1 MGVYELLTLL
11 GEEILDV
18 DEETFLL
25 FSQPTLNQNLGFID
39 SKATLLGLTVGGRDL
54 SIVQSPGLLSSN
66 RQQGTTGAVV
76 WKITPIF
83 ADWLIREGNLL
94 RKAGFLRPDS
104 IALELGCG
112 ISGVIPLV
120 LAPEIGKYIATDQ
133 EYVFKILKHNLSEN
147 IPLVK
152 NKDSRKPWRNQTK
165 LSDSCLNASIDVLAL
180 DWEESMASS
189 ISSHLPKGAGIEI
202 VLACDCIYNES
213 LIDPFVNTCA
223 DICRLNAS
231 ACVCVIAQQIRSDII
246 FQAWL
251 TAALKLFR
259 VWRVEDFSVAI
270 DESEG
275 AAFTVHIA
283 IPRTVTE
290 VASR

>member
-1 MGVYELLTLL
+1 MGVHQLIALL
-11 GEEILDV
+11 GEGILDV

-25 FSQPTLNQNLGFID
+25 FSQPTVNQNLGFID
-39 SKATLLGLTVGGRDL
+39 SKATTLELTVGNKDL
-54 SIVQSPGLLSSN
+54 SIVQSPGLLSSS

-76 WKITPIF
+76 WKIAPIF
-83 ADWLIREGNLL
+83 ADWLIREDNLL
-94 RKAGFLRPDS
+94 RKAGFLGPDS

-112 ISGVIPLV
+112 ISGIIPLV

-133 EYVFKILKHNLSEN
+133 EYVFKLLRQNLAEN
-147 IPLVK
+147 ISVT
-152 NKDSRKPWRNQTK
+152 KDKGLKKQQRSEKKR
-165 LSDSCLNASIDVLAL
+165 SDSCLDASIDVLAL

-189 ISSHLPKGAGIEI
+189 ISSHLPKGAGIDLI
-202 VLACDCIYNES
+202 LACDCIYNES
-213 LIDPFVNTCA
+213 LIGPFVNTCA

-231 ACVCVIAQQIRSDII
+231 ACACVIAQQIRSDIV

-251 TAALKLFR
+251 TAALKVFR
-259 VWRVEDFSVAI
+259 VWRVEGFSAGI

-283 IPRTVTE
+283 VLRNATE
-290 VASR
+290 VTS

>member
-1 MGVYELLTLL
+1 MGLHELIALL

-25 FSQPTLNQNLGFID
+25 FSQPAVNQNLGFID
-39 SKATLLGLTVGGRDL
+39 SKATTLELTVGNRDL
-54 SIVQSPGLLSSN
+54 SIVQSPGLLSSS

-83 ADWLIREGNLL
+83 AAWLIREDNLL
-94 RKAGFLRPDS
+94 RTAGFLRPDS

-112 ISGVIPLV
+112 ISGIIPLV
-120 LAPEIGKYIATDQ
+120 LAQEIGKYIATDQ
-133 EYVFKILKHNLSEN
+133 EYVFKILKQNLAEN
-147 IPLVK
+147 I
-152 NKDSRKPWRNQTK
+152 STTK
-165 LSDSCLNASIDVLAL
+165 GQGLKKQQRSQKKRSDLCLDASIDVLAL
-180 DWEESMASS
+180 HWEESMASS
-189 ISSHLPKGAGIEI
+189 ISSHLPKGAGIDLI
-202 VLACDCIYNES
+202 LACDCIYNES
-213 LIDPFVNTCA
+213 LTDPFVNTCA

-259 VWRVEDFSVAI
+259 VWRVEDFPARM
-270 DESEG
+270 DGSEG
-275 AAFTVHIA
+275 ATFTVHIA
-283 IPRTVTE
+283 ILRNVTE
-290 VASR
+290 VAS

>member
-1 MGVYELLTLL
+1 MGLHELIALL

-25 FSQPTLNQNLGFID
+25 FSQPIVNQNLGFID
-39 SKATLLGLTVGGRDL
+39 SKATILELTVGNRDL
-54 SIVQSPGLLSSN
+54 SVVQSPGLLSSN

-76 WKITPIF
+76 WKVTPIF
-83 ADWLIREGNLL
+83 AEWLIREDNLL
-94 RKAGFLRPDS
+94 RRAGLLRPDS
-104 IALELGCG
+104 VALELGCG
-112 ISGVIPLV
+112 ISGIIPLV
-120 LAPEIGKYIATDQ
+120 LAPKIGKYIATDQ
-133 EYVFKILKHNLSEN
+133 EYVFKMLKQNLSEN
-147 IPLVK
+147 ISLTK
-152 NKDSRKPWRNQTK
+152 EKGSKKQQRSQNKPSE
-165 LSDSCLNASIDVLAL
+165 LCLDASIDVLAL

-189 ISSHLPKGAGIEI
+189 ISFHLPNGAGIDLI
-202 VLACDCIYNES
+202 LACDCIYNES

-231 ACVCVIAQQIRSDII
+231 SCACVIAQQIRSDII

-259 VWRVEDFSVAI
+259 VWRVEDFSTGI
-270 DESEG
+270 DQSEG

-283 IPRTVTE
+283 VLRDATE
-290 VASR
+290 VTS